1 MPYQSI
7 SLWRH
12 KGIRDTFQIFFPL
25 QLLFLLLFFI
35 NVVLTLISG
44 WKLKLTWFWQG
55 SIVKALTLF
64 VARILQQKG
73 TKQNLQTKYC
83 IKVYVKYYVKN
94 IAFKNNL
101 CRIFLLHSVY
111 CIKRIQHQIWR
122 KGIITN
128 LYKVLELSWN
138 LNNVTTEWSLYTY
151 CVYLKWNNF

>member
-12 KGIRDTFQIFFPL
+12 KGIRDTFQILFPL

-44 WKLKLTWFWQG
+44 WKLKLTWSWQG

-101 CRIFLLHSVY
+101 CRILFIAFGLLHKTNTASNLKERHHNKPVQSFR
-111 CIKRIQHQIWR
+111 IKLKSKQC
-122 KGIITN
+122 
-128 LYKVLELSWN
+128 
-138 LNNVTTEWSLYTY
+138 NNWMIF
-151 CVYLKWNNF
+151 VYLLCILKVK